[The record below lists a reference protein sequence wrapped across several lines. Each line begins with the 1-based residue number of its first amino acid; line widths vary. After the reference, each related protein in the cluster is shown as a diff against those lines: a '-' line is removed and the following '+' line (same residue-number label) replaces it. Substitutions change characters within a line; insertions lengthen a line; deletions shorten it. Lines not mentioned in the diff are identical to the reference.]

1 MPSASP
7 DPDQAPALPA
17 RIAAAAGRIPRPV
30 QGALLMTGAALG
42 FSCMNALIRAGSLEL
57 EPIQIVFFRNAFA
70 LAFMLPWLA
79 RAGRA
84 GLATG
89 RLRLHLLR
97 SVIGLTAMTCWF
109 YSVSLLP
116 LAQAVSLNYTVPLFA
131 TIGAALVLGET
142 VRARRWTAT
151 VVGFVGVLAIVRPG
165 VQEVSAAMALPILA
179 AIFMAAAALL
189 IKSLSATENPNAMV
203 FYMNLFLTPLSL
215 LPALFV
221 WVWPSWQV
229 LGLMALV
236 GGLATGSHLLL
247 TRAYAKA
254 DASAVIPFHYMQLP
268 FVALI
273 GFAAF
278 GEVPTRWTLL
288 GAAVIAGAAIY
299 IAHREAKVAKQ
310 ARRQEIAG

>member
-1 MPSASP
+1 MPATPSEP
-7 DPDQAPALPA
+7 EPAPSLPA
-17 RIAAAAGRIPRPV
+17 RLAAAAGRIPLPV

-70 LAFMLPWLA
+70 LLFMLPWLA
-79 RAGRA
+79 RAGAA
-84 GLATG
+84 GLRTR
-89 RLRLHLLR
+89 RLGFHGLR
-97 SVIGLTAMTCWF
+97 AAIGLIAMTCWF

-131 TIGAALVLGET
+131 TVGAALVLGET

-151 VVGFVGVLAIVRPG
+151 IVGFLGVLAIVRPG
-165 VQEVSAAMALPILA
+165 FQEVTPAMALPILA
-179 AIFMAAAALL
+179 AIFMATAALL
-189 IKSLSATENPNAMV
+189 IKSLSNTENPNAMV
-203 FYMNLFLTPLSL
+203 FYMNLFLAPMSL

-221 WVWPSWQV
+221 WVWPSWEV

-236 GGLATGSHLLL
+236 GGLATCSHLLL

-273 GFAAF
+273 AFVAF
-278 GEVPTRWTLL
+278 GEVPALWTLV

-299 IAHREAKVAKQ
+299 ITHREAKVAR
-310 ARRQEIAG
+310 ARRQEVAG

>member
-1 MPSASP
+1 MSADPTEPGKSPSR
-7 DPDQAPALPA
+7 PA
-17 RIAAAAGRIPRPV
+17 RLAAAAGRIPLPV

-42 FSCMNALIRAGSLEL
+42 FSAMNALIRAGSLEL
-57 EPIQIVFFRNAFA
+57 EPVQIVFFRNAFA

-79 RAGRA
+79 RVGRS
-84 GLATG
+84 GLTTA
-89 RLRLHLLR
+89 RLGLHVWR

-131 TIGAALVLGET
+131 TVGAALVLGET

-151 VVGFVGVLAIVRPG
+151 LVGFLGVLAIVRPG
-165 VQEVSAAMALPILA
+165 FQEVSAAMALPILA

-189 IKSLSATENPNAMV
+189 IKSLSNTENPNAMV
-203 FYMNLFLTPLSL
+203 FYMNLMLTPLSL
-215 LPALFV
+215 IPALFV
-221 WVWPSWQV
+221 WIWPSWEV
-229 LGLMALV
+229 LALMALV

-273 GFAAF
+273 AFAAF
-278 GEVPTRWTLL
+278 GEVPTLWTLA

-299 IAHREAKVAKQ
+299 ITHREAKVAK
-310 ARRQEIAG
+310 ARRQEVAG

>member
-1 MPSASP
+1 MPQ
-7 DPDQAPALPA
+7 DPTPATRPP
-17 RIAAAAGRIPRPV
+17 RRGAAAFAAAVPAPV

-57 EPIQIVFFRNAFA
+57 EPAQIVFFRNAFA
-70 LAFMLPWLA
+70 LLFMLPWLA
-79 RAGRA
+79 RV
-84 GLATG
+84 GLPGLRTA
-89 RLRLHLLR
+89 RLGLHLGR
-97 SVIGLTAMTCWF
+97 SVIGLVAMTCWF

-131 TIGAALVLGET
+131 TVGAALILGET

-151 VVGFVGVLAIVRPG
+151 IVGFLGVLAIVRPG
-165 VQEVSAAMALPILA
+165 FQEVTPAMALPILA

-189 IKSLSATENPNAMV
+189 IKSLSNTENPSAMV

-215 LPALFV
+215 IPALFV
-221 WVWPSWQV
+221 WVWPSWEV

-236 GGLATGSHLLL
+236 GGLAAGAHQLM
-247 TRAYAKA
+247 TRAYTKA

-278 GEVPTRWTLL
+278 GEVPALWTLL

-299 IAHREAKVAKQ
+299 IAHREAKVARE
-310 ARRQEIAG
+310 ARRPEAAG

>member
-1 MPSASP
+1 MPAQPNQP
-7 DPDQAPALPA
+7 DKAPSLPV
-17 RIAAAAGRIPRPV
+17 RLLAAAGRIPLPV

-57 EPIQIVFFRNAFA
+57 APIQIVFFRNAFA
-70 LAFMLPWLA
+70 LVFMLPWLA
-79 RAGRA
+79 RVGRT
-84 GLATG
+84 GLTTR
-89 RLRLHLLR
+89 RLRLHLVR

-131 TIGAALVLGET
+131 TVGAALVLGET

-151 VVGFVGVLAIVRPG
+151 IVGFLGVLAIVRPG
-165 VQEVSAAMALPILA
+165 FQEIGPAMALPILA
-179 AIFMAAAALL
+179 AIFMATAALL

-203 FYMNLFLTPLSL
+203 FYMNLVLTPLSL
-215 LPALFV
+215 IPALFA
-221 WVWPSWQV
+221 WVWPSWEV
-229 LGLMALV
+229 LALMALI

-273 GFAAF
+273 AFVAF
-278 GEVPTRWTLL
+278 GEVPALWTLV
-288 GAAVIAGAAIY
+288 GAAVIAAAAIY
-299 IAHREAKVAKQ
+299 ITHREAKVAK
-310 ARRQEIAG
+310 ARRQEVAG

>member
-1 MPSASP
+1 MT
-7 DPDQAPALPA
+7 
-17 RIAAAAGRIPRPV
+17 AAAF
-30 QGALLMTGAALG
+30 G

-57 EPIQIVFFRNAFA
+57 APAQIVFFRNVFA
-70 LAFMLPWLA
+70 LAFMLPWLV
-79 RAGRA
+79 RVGRA
-84 GLATG
+84 GLTTQ
-89 RLRLHLLR
+89 RLGMHALR

-131 TIGAALVLGET
+131 TVGAALVLGET

-151 VVGFVGVLAIVRPG
+151 VLGFLGVLVIVRPG
-165 VQEVSAAMALPILA
+165 VQEFSAAMALPILA
-179 AIFMAAAALL
+179 AMFMATAALL
-189 IKSLSATENPNAMV
+189 IKSLSNTENPNAMV
-203 FYMNLFLTPLSL
+203 FYMNLLLTPLSL
-215 LPALFV
+215 IPAAFV
-221 WVWPSWQV
+221 WVWPSWEV

-236 GGLATGSHLLL
+236 GGLATISHLLL

-273 GFAAF
+273 AFVAF
-278 GEVPTRWTLL
+278 GEVPALWTLL

-299 IAHREAKVAKQ
+299 ITHREARVAK
-310 ARRQEIAG
+310 AARQEVAG